1 MTKKTRINLFIPLIL
16 LVTLLLD
23 GVIATIFSSQLY
35 TSTTDTVS
43 RLVLVCLIFFSFYV
57 DRNPMIL
64 FGIIFGLLY
73 DSYYVGILGVY
84 ASLFPIVVYLCD
96 KMKKIFNPNIL
107 VLFLVGII
115 QLSLVESLL
124 FGFYTVLDLA
134 SIDMSMFLANRLGP
148 TLLLNGIYLLLLYFP
163 LRKAATKIT
172 QE

>member
-16 LVTLLLD
+16 LLTLLLD

-35 TSTTDTVS
+35 TSTTDMVS
-43 RLVLVCLIFFSFYV
+43 RLILVCLIFFSFYV
-57 DRNPMIL
+57 ERNPMIL

-96 KMKKIFNPNIL
+96 KMKKIFNPNML

-115 QLSLVESLL
+115 QLSLVEFLL

-134 SIDMSMFLANRLGP
+134 NIDMSMFLANRLGP
-148 TLLLNGIYLLLLYFP
+148 TLLLNGIYMLLLYFP

-172 QE
+172 QD

>member
-16 LVTLLLD
+16 LVALLMD
-23 GVIATIFSSQLY
+23 GVIAAVFSSQLY
-35 TSTTDTVS
+35 TATTDTVS
-43 RLVLVCLIFFSFYV
+43 RVILVCIVFFSFYV

-84 ASLFPIVVYLCD
+84 TSLFPIVVYLCD

-115 QLSLVESLL
+115 QLSLVEFLL
-124 FGFYTVLDLA
+124 FGFYTVLELA

-148 TLLLNGIYLLLLYFP
+148 TLLLNGVYMLLLYYP
-163 LRKAATKIT
+163 LKKAAAKIT
-172 QE
+172 QD